1 MCPPAPTNVTASAYA
16 GSTAAGDS
24 TAAPDPTADAEPPA
38 IGSDVDPLA
47 GLGLRERSKV
57 QRRSAIQR
65 AAMQLFAQQGYDQTT
80 ITEIAEAAGV
90 SRRTISAYFPTKLAI
105 ATAYADAI
113 ADRAM
118 AIFTEHREEGL
129 LATVDRWLTAEETTF
144 FDPPL
149 AAMASAMYVANPA
162 LEAIGSARVGAAAD
176 LGRTLLVEE
185 SGADVDETR
194 LRVGEAAIMAV
205 FNSYI
210 GEINTNGPSAQRHRA
225 VIEVLAAL
233 IDAILGRGADATA

>member
-1 MCPPAPTNVTASAYA
+1 VHLPTSPNAVDRLAASDLT
-16 GSTAAGDS
+16 GR
-24 TAAPDPTADAEPPA
+24 P
-38 IGSDVDPLA
+38 
-47 GLGLRERSKV
+47 GLRERSKA

-65 AAMQLFAQQGYDQTT
+65 AGMELFAHHGYDQTT

-118 AIFTEHREEGL
+118 AIFTNHRAEGL

-149 AAMASAMYVANPA
+149 AALASAMYLANPA
-162 LEAIGSARVGAAAD
+162 LEAIGSTRIGAAAD

-185 SGADVDETR
+185 SDAEVDATR
-194 LRVGEAAIMAV
+194 LHVGEAAIMAV

-210 GEINTNGPSAQRHRA
+210 GEINTEGPSPQRHHA
-225 VIEVLAAL
+225 MIEIVAAL
-233 IDAILGRGADATA
+233 IDAILGRGTGATA